1 MMLVLYIIWSLS
13 YFPSRLTLSCPLMF
27 SSCVISPVNVFQFYP
42 LSPLY
47 FYNPL
52 KVKVKSLSP
61 VRLFDPMD
69 CSLPGSSVHGVLQ
82 ARILEWVA
90 ISFSRGSSQSR
101 DQTQVSCIAGR
112 HFTLWTTFS
121 TYLIWS
127 MLYFKADNFY
137 GLTYYFLNCKWW
149 KFQVVEIGSICI
161 LNMWL
166 LFILLTGPRF
176 VQCQFDECEHIFC
189 LHLSL
194 LLLAWNMIQVLMREE
209 NEYEQEP
216 LCEHEVEKS
225 MQRVMHQNRGGYN
238 TDHNRPLYP
247 WSWAACLRTSY
258 CLRQ

>member
-1 MMLVLYIIWSLS
+1 MLVLYIIWSLS
-13 YFPSRLTLSCPLMF
+13 YFSSRLTLSCPLMF
-27 SSCVISPVNVFQFYP
+27 SSCIISPVNVFQFYP

-69 CSLPGSSVHGVLQ
+69 CSPPGSSVHGILQ
-82 ARILEWVA
+82 ARMLEWVA

-127 MLYFKADNFY
+127 TLYFKADNFY

-149 KFQVVEIGSICI
+149 KLQVVETGSICT
-161 LNMWL
+161 LNIWL

-176 VQCQFDECEHIFC
+176 CSVSAWRMWTHLLPSSFPAASCLKYDPGTYERGKWVWAGATLWTRGWEIHAKSDASEQRRVQH
-189 LHLSL
+189 
-194 LLLAWNMIQVLMREE
+194 
-209 NEYEQEP
+209 
-216 LCEHEVEKS
+216 
-225 MQRVMHQNRGGYN
+225 
-238 TDHNRPLYP
+238 
-247 WSWAACLRTSY
+247 WS
-258 CLRQ
+258 Q